1 MIRLLPFL
9 LLGATAVRAQPL
21 PVVPP
26 SSEVAAPFAI
36 PTLRGDTVRLADFA
50 GKVVVV
56 NLWATWCGPCLNELP
71 DLGRLHRDFEA
82 EGLAVVG
89 VAHAMSDTTL
99 FDDYAERLDVD
110 FPLLFSTDRLPPT
123 YGPRIVWPTTLLID
137 REGRLRRQT
146 LGHIPDL
153 QLGAEIMAL
162 IGEGPAPAVAE
173 QPDRM
178 AVCRPGECT

>member
-1 MIRLLPFL
+1 MSSSILAPEWRISEWLNADAPITLAALRGRTVMVCAFQMLCPGCVSHGLPQ
-9 LLGATAVRAQPL
+9 AQRVAELFRPA
-21 PVVPP
+21 
-26 SSEVAAPFAI
+26 EVAVIGLHCVFEHHDAMGPNA
-36 PTLRGDTVRLADFA
+36 LRAFLHEYRIRFPVGIDEPD
-50 GKVVVV
+50 
-56 NLWATWCGPCLNELP
+56 ELGQP
-71 DLGRLHRDFEA
+71 HTMRRYGL
-82 EGLAVVG
+82 EG
-89 VAHAMSDTTL
+89 T
-99 FDDYAERLDVD
+99 
-110 FPLLFSTDRLPPT
+110 
-123 YGPRIVWPTTLLID
+123 PTTLLID

>member
-137 REGRLRRQT
+137 RAGHVRLFVQ
-146 LGHIPDL
+146 
-153 QLGAEIMAL
+153 GATTYDAL
-162 IGEGPAPAVAE
+162 EPLVRSLLAEAPPSPIVGG
-173 QPDRM
+173 Q
-178 AVCRPGECT
+178 